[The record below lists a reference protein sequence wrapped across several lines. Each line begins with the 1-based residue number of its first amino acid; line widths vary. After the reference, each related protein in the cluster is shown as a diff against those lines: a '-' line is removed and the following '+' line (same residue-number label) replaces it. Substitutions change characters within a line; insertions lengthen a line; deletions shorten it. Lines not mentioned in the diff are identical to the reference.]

1 MIDFSILCIDNTKK
15 HREQKPGQ
23 TTNSLRFKI
32 GLFYSLLALLN
43 IIFFTVMIFEN
54 QSDLLLK
61 NFQFQSENLANTIL
75 TDISSIGLSG
85 KEDES
90 YELFRKTLKLYEIE
104 NFVIFNSEGTIQ
116 IAAGKELGR
125 VGKSVSDKIKK
136 NQRKFPQIKRAVCLR
151 QDTILS

>member
-1 MIDFSILCIDNTKK
+1 MNKSQVK
-15 HREQKPGQ
+15 

-90 YELFRKTLKLYEIE
+90 FELFRKTLKLYEIE

-125 VGKSVSDKIKK
+125 VGKS
-136 NQRKFPQIKRAVCLR
+136 
-151 QDTILS
+151 